1 MHPVKSHSRR
11 VERLL
16 ARLRKICLAL
26 PESSERLSHG
36 EPTFFV
42 GAKNGMGGK
51 VFVSFG
57 DDHHGDGLV
66 AITFPAEPGAQA
78 MLIEADPR
86 RFFRP
91 KYVGSSGWVGLRL
104 DVDLDW
110 DEVAEIAEES
120 WRMVAPKRVELIAS
134 ATTDGRAITS
144 LQAVRPNSRWP
155 A

>member
-1 MHPVKSHSRR
+1 MHPVKPHSRR

-16 ARLRKICLAL
+16 ARLRKLCLAL

-42 GAKNGMGGK
+42 GAKNGKGGK

-120 WRMVAPKRVELIAS
+120 WRMVAPKRVVAAFEA
-134 ATTDGRAITS
+134 
-144 LQAVRPNSRWP
+144 QNWK
-155 A
+155 